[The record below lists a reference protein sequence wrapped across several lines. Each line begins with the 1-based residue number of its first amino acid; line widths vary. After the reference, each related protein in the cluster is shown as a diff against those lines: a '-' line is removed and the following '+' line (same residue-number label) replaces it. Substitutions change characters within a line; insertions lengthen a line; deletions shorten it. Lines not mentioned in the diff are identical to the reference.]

1 MSVESIQCPFCA
13 SQSFSFVL
21 KEIEMFLCHHCQRY
35 MPNETAKSF
44 RKKNNTS
51 VQKSSTIVD
60 YSSLLTRAQKINT
73 LPQRHEA
80 VELLQKRKVPSEF
93 LNDLYYVENFRQFL
107 QGTEYEKKVDSF
119 AKIIIPLR
127 SQNGLFGIQARKI
140 DVKDKGPKYFTVKF
154 VECASIF
161 GRERVDRKKP
171 IYVVEGPF
179 DSMFLQNSIAVTG
192 SGISKID
199 FEGDFVYCLDNEPRN
214 KSIVNIMKQLLSKGN
229 KVVIWPEKIREKDI
243 NEMSLSGIDVNT
255 VVKSNIYSGAKGI
268 IKLSNWK
275 KV

>member
-1 MSVESIQCPFCA
+1 MPVESIQCPFC
-13 SQSFSFVL
+13 SGQSFVFPL
-21 KEIEMFLCHHCQRY
+21 KEVEMFLCHHCQRY

-44 RKKNNTS
+44 RKKNNPS
-51 VQKSSTIVD
+51 VKKSSTVVD
-60 YSSLLTRAQKINT
+60 YSSLLGRAKKINT
-73 LPQRHEA
+73 LPQKHVA
-80 VELLQKRKVPSEF
+80 VEFLQKRKVPSEF
-93 LNDLYYVENFRQFL
+93 LDDLYYVDDFRQFL

-119 AKIIIPLR
+119 PKIIIPLR

-140 DVKDKGPKYFTVKF
+140 DQKDKGPKYFTVKF
-154 VECASIF
+154 VECSSIF
-161 GRERVDRKKP
+161 GRERVDRNKP

-214 KSIVNIMKQLLSKGN
+214 KSIVRIMKQLMGSGN
-229 KVVIWPEKIREKDI
+229 KVVIWPEKIKEKDI
-243 NEMSLSGIDVNT
+243 NDMSLSGIDVNAI
-255 VVKSNIYSGAKGI
+255 VKSNIYSGAKGI